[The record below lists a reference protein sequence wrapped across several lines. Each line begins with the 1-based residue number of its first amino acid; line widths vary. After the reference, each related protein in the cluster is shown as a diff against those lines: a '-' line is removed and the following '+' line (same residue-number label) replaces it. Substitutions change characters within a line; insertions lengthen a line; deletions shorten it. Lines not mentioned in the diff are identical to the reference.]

1 MYHLRNLFRIR
12 RYLTEKSASMVVD
25 AFITSRL
32 DHCNSLYFGLPKYQ
46 VKRLQQL
53 QNTSARFV
61 TKAGKYDHITALL
74 VELRWLPVSFRIV
87 FKLLL
92 LVYKILNGL
101 SPSYLSNFVQYQ
113 TATRSLRSN
122 SQELLIQPMA
132 KTSGV
137 LALVWQGRPTVNLAP
152 PPVCYNCE
160 FTRNINIQLSII
172 WYFIIYF
179 WLSGLRYT
187 AMSAR

>member
-1 MYHLRNLFRIR
+1 
-12 RYLTEKSASMVVD
+12 MVVD
-25 AFITSRL
+25 AFITSKL

-74 VELRWLPVSFRIV
+74 VELRWLPVSYRIV

-152 PPVCYNCE
+152 PCLL
-160 FTRNINIQLSII
+160 QLR
-172 WYFIIYF
+172 IY
-179 WLSGLRYT
+179 
-187 AMSAR
+187 

>member
-1 MYHLRNLFRIR
+1 
-12 RYLTEKSASMVVD
+12 MVVH
-25 AFITSRL
+25 AFITSKL

-53 QNTSARFV
+53 QNTAARFV
-61 TKAGKYDHITALL
+61 TKAGKYDHIIPLL
-74 VELRWLPVSFRIV
+74 VELHWLPVSYRIV

-101 SPSYLSNFVQYQ
+101 CPSYLSNFVQYQ

-132 KTSGV
+132 KTKSYGDR
-137 LALVWQGRPTVNLAP
+137 AFTVCAPELWNKVPLTIRKACTVPLLKGSLKPVYFPNL
-152 PPVCYNCE
+152 
-160 FTRNINIQLSII
+160 LII
-172 WYFIIYF
+172 T
-179 WLSGLRYT
+179 L
-187 AMSAR
+187 